1 MFVWRFWHQHCIYV
15 DDFVAIVLFLQF
27 SPNIGGDLKV
37 H

>member
-1 MFVWRFWHQHCIYV
+1 V